1 MAFHNKFNKPLFE
14 TKKHDMDN
22 LSDEDILMDVNLNSE
37 QDEDLGIN
45 KKSKQSKNSKNNFNF
60 QTLREMR
67 NKKFKDKDSNLNILS
82 QDQLDFVK
90 KIAEN
95 NTKIENNIYTENQ
108 NQVSINKFK
117 SLEYQANDEFSIIK
131 NSIYPWQNIMINLIE
146 GLISSKIQ
154 ILGCDESSLS
164 LKIQMEKNS
173 REGIK
178 FILNY
183 NRALEPNYVE
193 YIPIDVTF
201 KFINEETAF
210 YEELEIRLE
219 DLGKFIR
226 RLLNHKFSN

>member
-14 TKKHDMDN
+14 TKKNDMDN

-37 QDEDLGIN
+37 QDEELVMN
-45 KKSKQSKNSKNNFNF
+45 KKSKQTKNSKSNFNF

-67 NKKFKDKDSNLNILS
+67 NKKFKDKDTNLNILS

-95 NTKIENNIYTENQ
+95 NTNNFYNESS
-108 NQVSINKFK
+108 VNKFK
-117 SLEYQANDEFSIIK
+117 NLEFTANDEFTIIK
-131 NSIYPWQNIMINLIE
+131 NSIYPWQNIMINLLE
-146 GLISSKIQ
+146 SLISSKVQ
-154 ILGCDESSLS
+154 ILGSNENSLS
-164 LKIQMEKNS
+164 IKIQMVKNP
-173 REGIK
+173 REGIC

-183 NRALEPNYVE
+183 NRLIEPDYVD
-193 YIPIDVTF
+193 YVPIEVTF